1 MTTNIQKSAV
11 IVRLN
16 ISQWGGE
23 KIDRTVS
30 DEVADS
36 KHAEGNAG
44 RYVKKLFAG
53 NALLKDIS
61 KVVGKARNVN
71 KAQTLRFLEG
81 QDLLPVKN
89 FDQHAEIIGNYK
101 AMFDQMVAEFLGKYE
116 TARDAQQLRLG
127 DMFSTD
133 DYPTV
138 EEIKGKFNFTVTY
151 EPLADGNTFDNMF
164 GSEELEKQLIESA
177 EAQMQSRID
186 EAMHDLWGRLTKRVA
201 EFSSAMHRYQPKTDE
216 SKAIGTFKDTIVQN
230 IRDICDVLPR
240 LNLTGDAD
248 LNNYCQEVR
257 EKLASLDVGQL
268 RENDHLRKTAAQQA
282 DDILNQMSGYGMAA

>member
-23 KIDRTVS
+23 KTDRTVS
-30 DEVADS
+30 DEVADN
-36 KHAEGNAG
+36 KRAEGNAG

-138 EEIKGKFNFTVTY
+138 EEIKGKFNFTVAY

-164 GSEELEKQLIESA
+164 GSEELEKQLIENA

-186 EAMHDLWGRLTKRVA
+186 EAMHDLWERLTKRVA

-216 SKAIGTFKDTIVQN
+216 SKAVGTFKDTIVQN